1 MIKVTVPCTSAN
13 LGSGFD
19 VLGLAL
25 SLKAEF
31 EFELSES
38 TWVEGCDV
46 QYANEDNLVVQSFN
60 AVYKKANQTAP
71 KLHCIIHSP
80 IPLARGLGS
89 SSVCICAGVL
99 AANYYL
105 GNLYN
110 LEECFQ
116 IASDLEG
123 HPDNVAPCLY
133 GGLMASTKK
142 DDTWIAASLEISNHL
157 KFYACIPDFELSTK
171 KSREVLPAQIRHSDA
186 VSNLSRLAFLIQ
198 GLKTANQEF
207 LTLGFMDV
215 LHQPYRFPLIQGS
228 DAILAWCRENGC
240 ACYLSGAGPTLML
253 VSVSELNLLSLKE
266 IIPSAWNLV
275 PLFISKKGAQIDE

>member
-31 EFELSES
+31 EFELND
-38 TWVEGCDV
+38 TTQIEGCDP
-46 QYANEDNLVVQSFN
+46 QYANEDNLIIQSFN
-60 AVYKKANQTAP
+60 AVYQKANQPAP
-71 KLHCIIHSP
+71 KLHCIIQSP
-80 IPLARGLGS
+80 IPVARGLGS
-89 SSVCICAGVL
+89 SSACICAGVL

-110 LEECFQ
+110 LDECFQ
-116 IASDLEG
+116 IDSDLEG

-142 DDTWIAASLEISNHL
+142 EDMWMTTPLEISDQL
-157 KFYACIPDFELSTK
+157 LFYACIPDFELSTK
-171 KSREVLPAQIRHSDA
+171 KSREALPSQIKHRDA
-186 VSNLSRLAFLIQ
+186 VLNLSHLAFLIQ

-207 LTLGFMDV
+207 LSIGFLDL
-215 LHQPYRFPLIQGS
+215 LHQPYRFPLIENS
-228 DAILAWCRENGC
+228 DQILTWCKTNNL
-240 ACYLSGAGPTLML
+240 ACYLSGAGPTLMIVCTGEIDL
-253 VSVSELNLLSLKE
+253 SSLNEIVPSKWSLIPLS
-266 IIPSAWNLV
+266 
-275 PLFISKKGAQIDE
+275 ISKKGAQLDE

>member
-1 MIKVTVPCTSAN
+1 MIKITVPCTSAN

-25 SLKAEF
+25 SMKAEF
-31 EFELSES
+31 KFELNET
-38 TWVEGCDV
+38 TWIEGCDQ

-60 AVYKKANQTAP
+60 AVYKKANQPAP
-71 KLHCIIHSP
+71 NLHCIIDSP

-89 SSVCICAGVL
+89 SSACICAGVL
-99 AANYYL
+99 AANYFL

-142 DDTWIAASLEISNHL
+142 DNVWITTPLEISDQL

-171 KSREVLPAQIRHSDA
+171 QSREVLPAQVKHSDA
-186 VSNLSRLAFLIQ
+186 VLNLSRLAFLIQ

-207 LTLGFMDV
+207 LSLGFMDL
-215 LHQPYRFPLIQGS
+215 LHQPYRFPLIQDS
-228 DAILAWCRENGC
+228 DAILNWCKENNI
-240 ACYLSGAGPTLML
+240 ALYLSGAGPTLMM
-253 VSVSELNLLSLKE
+253 VSTQEINFASLKE
-266 IIPSAWNLV
+266 RIPSTWNIV
-275 PLFISKKGAQIDE
+275 PLSISKKGAQLDE